1 MALWAYRK
9 EDTIARMENDT
20 LIELEISPFLLS
32 QLDKYKQL
40 RSYPIMMISYWVIEV
55 YYP

>member
-1 MALWAYRK
+1 
-9 EDTIARMENDT
+9 MENDT